1 MSSIIFLILILPVLY
16 LMIVDIAA
24 GRKMRADR
32 QRLKAATE
40 QS

>member
-1 MSSIIFLILILPVLY
+1 MSSIIFLIMILPVSY
-16 LMIVDIAA
+16 LVIVEIAT

-32 QRLKAATE
+32 QRVKAATE